1 MTTHAPPAKLQTEQ
15 AAPVWRLTGRGVV
28 ARAAAFA
35 VLGVLLYL
43 PSGTADFSR
52 FCSLAVIYAIMGL
65 SLNIVVGY
73 TGQLSL
79 GHQGFLGL
87 GAMVTANV
95 VAQNDLPSYV
105 GIGLGV
111 VAATAVAVLLG
122 LVALRITGLYLSLIT
137 LVFGSAISASLL
149 SLSSLTG
156 NNSGVQLKRPSY
168 LASNGDWYL
177 VCLGVLLVVYY
188 FDWRLT
194 ISKVGRALLA
204 IKENER
210 VAEAF
215 GIGVTSYKLL
225 AFALSGALAGL
236 AGGLYAYRGELYS
249 EKDFQD
255 PQGFSL
261 ALLFVVMC
269 VVGGLG
275 NRLGVVVAG
284 AFFGL
289 INTLLDK
296 FFLWK
301 PVKSVAEH
309 IPVINGYYGQHPAA
323 LASLIGAALLLQTL
337 IFNPAG
343 IGGQLRPLSRWMT
356 GKKFELHDGNVE
368 SGPAAVEGS
377 SVRA

>member
-1 MTTHAPPAKLQTEQ
+1 MTALADPADVAMSSERT
-15 AAPVWRLTGRGVV
+15 VHRLTVSGVV
-28 ARAAAFA
+28 AR
-35 VLGVLLYL
+35 
-43 PSGTADFSR
+43 GTAYLVLATVLFLPWFTTDFSR
-52 FCSLAVIYAIMGL
+52 FCSLAAIYALMGL
-65 SLNIVVGY
+65 SLNIVIGY

-95 VAQNDLPSYV
+95 VAQADLPSYV

-111 VAATAVAVLLG
+111 VASAAVAVVLG

-137 LVFGSAISASLL
+137 LVFGSAISASLFAL
-149 SLSSLTG
+149 PSLTN
-156 NNSGVQLKRPSY
+156 NNSGVRIHRPPY
-168 LASNGDWYL
+168 LASNSDWYL
-177 VCLGVLLVVYY
+177 VCLGVLLAVFYLDY
-188 FDWRLT
+188 RLT
-194 ISKVGRALLA
+194 VSKTGRALLA
-204 IKENER
+204 LKENER

-225 AFALSGALAGL
+225 AFALSGAIAGL
-236 AGGLYAYRGELYS
+236 AGGLYAFRGELYS

-255 PQGFSL
+255 PQGFTL

-289 INTLLDK
+289 LGQILDK
-296 FFLWK
+296 VFLWH
-301 PVKSVAEH
+301 PVQTVAQH
-309 IPVINGYYGQHPAA
+309 IPVLDGYYGPRKEA
-323 LASLIGAALLLQTL
+323 LASLIGALLLLQTL
-337 IFNPAG
+337 LFNR
-343 IGGQLRPLSRWMT
+343 GGLGAQLRPLARWMS
-356 GKKFELHDGNVE
+356 GHRFERHDHADA
-368 SGPAAVEGS
+368 GPGAVEGS